1 MPNDTL
7 EALKECA
14 SILEHFVDHSRINAP
29 SLAAIDHALARAN
42 AAIRAGSF
50 DPDATI
56 PGNAY
61 EQDICGCHQPIRYCL
76 FPKCGG
82 RQQ

>member
-1 MPNDTL
+1 MENETL

-14 SILEHFVDHSRINAP
+14 SILDLFLNSGSAGP
-29 SLAAIDHALARAN
+29 SVEQIDRALTRAN
-42 AAIRAGSF
+42 AAIQAAESF

-61 EQDICGCHQPIRYCL
+61 EQDICGCHQPLRYCL